1 MEDLA
6 EILALDAALKPQQER
21 MLQIFSE
28 ACRLFAERGFE
39 GASMR
44 DIAAVCGI
52 LKATLYHYFADNDAI
67 VRPLMLGTTRRSGI
81 GRSGS
86 PGATGTRTC
95 CAASCKTP

>member
-6 EILALDAALKPQQER
+6 ESLALDAALKPQQER

-28 ACRLFAERGFE
+28 ACRRFAERGFE

-52 LKATLYHYFADNDAI
+52 SKATL
-67 VRPLMLGTTRRSGI
+67 
-81 GRSGS
+81 
-86 PGATGTRTC
+86 
-95 CAASCKTP
+95 